1 MLKVEM
7 TPNGKKTYDIF
18 LKDYGRA
25 IEDRVIRHAPK
36 IPEHEV
42 ARITRKFKRE
52 FYYVQDYL
60 REIIEEENI
69 EYAPGEPDEDK
80 KVYRWNITF
89 TRDSIE
95 IQLAWAWTNPA
106 DPTRVEVLEH
116 YLGEFFDTENYAKDR
131 HDLGALMHWADDL
144 DYKNTQEAIKMWVAL
159 WNNHDEIAQLF
170 TDSELEEIRYAFQD
184 GRRS

>member
-42 ARITRKFKRE
+42 ARVTRKFKRE

-60 REIIEEENI
+60 REIIEEEGI
-69 EYAPGEPDEDK
+69 ECAPGEPDEDK

-89 TRDSIE
+89 TRDGIE
-95 IQLAWAWTNPA
+95 IQLVWAWTNPA
-106 DPTRVEVLEH
+106 DPTRIEVLEH
-116 YLGEFFDTENYAKDR
+116 YLGEFFDTKNYSNDVDGLAS
-131 HDLGALMHWADDL
+131 WADDL
-144 DYKNTQEAIKMWVAL
+144 DYKNTQEAIKMWKVL
-159 WNNHDEIAQLF
+159 WDNHDKVAQLF
-170 TDSELEEIRYAFQD
+170 TTSELEEISYAFQD